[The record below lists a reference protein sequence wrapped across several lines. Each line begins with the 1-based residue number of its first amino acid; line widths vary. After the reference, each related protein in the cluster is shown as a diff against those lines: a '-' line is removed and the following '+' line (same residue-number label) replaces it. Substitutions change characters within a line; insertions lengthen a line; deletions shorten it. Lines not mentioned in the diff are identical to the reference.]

1 MAILSRAVTPIELDA
16 SGWRDVINDDRIH
29 DWTDAHSRLSEAW
42 HRAEPGTRARDIL
55 ALLDCAI
62 SMHLQPRMSGKLK
75 ARQRNGNTSTGDLH
89 NLGVADIECLL
100 TIAPEV
106 AAPWARAHL
115 ADVALEAGR
124 LLGIPL
130 RPAAAITVPA
140 YLDACSIEP
149 DPWYIL
155 TRVQRGVDLAW
166 QFSRDDAFPRLWSCL
181 EASLLTAVETL
192 HLGNAFGLAGE
203 VHARRRETNLHLGE
217 LFESLAARL
226 TESGKGD
233 AYAIARCFDIAAE
246 SWAAMK
252 EPTSAR
258 RCRIAAGDIFCE
270 RAELPGL
277 SSALAAEWLSDG
289 IARLQKAREDH
300 ARIKALKERLAEFRA
315 RIPEE
320 MIETFHPFDGSDL
333 AAHVREVIDA
343 DRPIPA
349 LMQVAFVAWPLPSF
363 DMVRTRVTE
372 DALGGL
378 LDHMHSVAY
387 NEKGEPIDTRTPLAD
402 GGEER
407 IYTEMVASLAR
418 WWPQTTGSVVA
429 VVSSEVYNNRFS
441 PPLHF
446 LLQVAHQSSAVP
458 DGHHLAVAKGILAG
472 FNGEWHEAGAFLI
485 PQVEGL
491 VRTILHKRGA
501 ITLTERGE
509 DGTTTQTPMDKLLE
523 EYGDKL
529 LGRDLT
535 LTLQMLMIH
544 PAGCKLRHL
553 YAHGLLTDDEMAST
567 AVAAMWWVV
576 LGLVLRP
583 FLS

>member
-16 SGWRDVINDDRIH
+16 SGWRDVINDDRIQN
-29 DWTDAHSRLSEAW
+29 WTDAHSRLSEAW
-42 HRAEPGTRARDIL
+42 HRAEPGTIARDIL

-75 ARQRNGNTSTGDLH
+75 ARQRNGNTSTGGLH
-89 NLGVADIECLL
+89 NLGVGDIECLL
-100 TIAPEV
+100 TMAPEV

-124 LLGIPL
+124 LHGISP
-130 RPAAAITVPA
+130 RPAAAIAVPA
-140 YLDACSIEP
+140 YLDACSMEP

-155 TRVQRGVDLAW
+155 TRLQRGMELAW
-166 QFSRDDAFPRLWSCL
+166 QFSKDDAFPKLWACT
-181 EASLLTAVETL
+181 EASLLTAIETM

-203 VHARRRETNLHLGE
+203 VHARRSETSLHLGE

-226 TESGKGD
+226 PDSERGD
-233 AYAIARCFDIAAE
+233 AYAIAQCFDIAAQT
-246 SWAAMK
+246 WAAMK
-252 EPTSAR
+252 QPADAN
-258 RCRIAAGDIFCE
+258 RCRIAAGNVFCE

-289 IARLQKAREDH
+289 IARLQKARENP
-300 ARIKALKERLAEFRA
+300 ARIRELKDRLAEFRA

-320 MIETFHPFDGSDL
+320 MVERFYPYDGTDL
-333 AAHVREVIDA
+333 VAHVQQSINSDQPV
-343 DRPIPA
+343 PA
-349 LMQVAFVAWPLPSF
+349 LMQAAFVTWPLPSF
-363 DMVRTRVTE
+363 DIVRAKVIE
-372 DALGGL
+372 EAPGSVF
-378 LDHMHSVAY
+378 DHIHTVAY
-387 NEKGEPIDTRTPLAD
+387 NEKGEPVDAREPLAD

-418 WWPQTTGSVVA
+418 WWPHTTGGVVA

-446 LLQVAHQSSAVP
+446 LLQMTRQSSAVP

-485 PQVEGL
+485 PQVEAM
-491 VRTILHKRGA
+491 VRTLLHKRGA

-509 DGTTTQTPMDKLLE
+509 DGTTSEKTLDVLLQE
-523 EYGDKL
+523 QGDKL
-529 LGRDLT
+529 LGKDLT
-535 LTLQMLMIH
+535 LTLQMLMTH